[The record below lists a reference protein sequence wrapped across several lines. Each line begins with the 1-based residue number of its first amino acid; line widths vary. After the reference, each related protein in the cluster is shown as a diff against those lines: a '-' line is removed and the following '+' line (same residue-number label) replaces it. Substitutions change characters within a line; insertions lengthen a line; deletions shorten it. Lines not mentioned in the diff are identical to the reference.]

1 MSVSDLSTL
10 FYQDTLKYICHT
22 LSNQKCMSLKPMFYN
37 CLFAYV
43 PFNSY
48 NADYFVL
55 YNFPICFTFSCSF
68 QKAVCVA
75 AVGCFT

>member
-1 MSVSDLSTL
+1 
-10 FYQDTLKYICHT
+10 
-22 LSNQKCMSLKPMFYN
+22 MSLKPMFYN